1 MNSSKRGG
9 RYWAQKFPAWNYGC
23 TLSNN
28 SQTGAYETHVA
39 QTQEQTEE
47 KVEVSPPTPPAPSE
61 DLEKPIQEIL
71 QGRNA
76 IVFVNEQSKIRGLS
90 MEWEQV
96 AESGPPHLK
105 VFSWSLKVGEHTS
118 LASANSKK
126 AAKNKA
132 AEDMA
137 RKLDAL
143 PKPKKR
149 SHEQMMMN
157 GYPGYNMPPMMM
169 PPTPD
174 YGPWKPLT
182 KTMLSPRPP
191 KKKKKKP
198 AEENKAPN
206 PSQDN
211 PISQLYEYCKRVKS
225 PEPIFTTIRENPLEP
240 QVTDRR
246 FIRKKV
252 EFTLQVDVLGKTFE
266 GTALTKKEA
275 KYKAAGM
282 AWDSIQEE
290 KKVSKET

>member
-105 VFSWSLKVGEHTS
+105 VFSWSLKVGNTPPWPRPT
-118 LASANSKK
+118 
-126 AAKNKA
+126 AKSRQNKA

-149 SHEQMMMN
+149 AM
-157 GYPGYNMPPMMM
+157 
-169 PPTPD
+169 
-174 YGPWKPLT
+174 
-182 KTMLSPRPP
+182 
-191 KKKKKKP
+191 
-198 AEENKAPN
+198 
-206 PSQDN
+206 
-211 PISQLYEYCKRVKS
+211 
-225 PEPIFTTIRENPLEP
+225 
-240 QVTDRR
+240 
-246 FIRKKV
+246 
-252 EFTLQVDVLGKTFE
+252 
-266 GTALTKKEA
+266 
-275 KYKAAGM
+275 
-282 AWDSIQEE
+282 
-290 KKVSKET
+290 SK